1 MRFILALLL
10 LLSVCSQKSLANP
23 PLDLSPA
30 ERAWLA
36 EHKDSLT
43 LSFDRAFPPFEFEKS
58 DGTFTG
64 LSADLIA
71 QVEERLGITFRKQ
84 GTPWTQA
91 LEGLQSGSTALA
103 PAIVNNEERSEYT
116 LFTPPYVQV
125 PHVIVTSR
133 QVRGVLSLE
142 DLSGKRVAVVRGYAS
157 ATLVKKAARGRFTV
171 VEVET
176 IREGL
181 RDVSFGVVDAF
192 VESLAV
198 AAWYIG
204 QEKLPNLRVA
214 GDLDVTQDLSI
225 GISKH
230 YPLLASAVTKALES
244 IPEPVMKDITDRWIQ
259 LPTTF
264 LGKQTLDALKFA
276 ALFTAVILLVL
287 AGIAWVLSRKLR
299 RKISDLK
306 RTESALTEQVDRF
319 RLALE
324 TTQAGFWEHYPSDGR
339 EVHSPEWY
347 SMLGYAPEVVT
358 GGVENWT
365 ALIHPDEREEALA
378 SFSAYIRKGGKGM
391 YEAQYRLRTKDGSWR
406 WIMGKGRAV
415 SWDEEGRP
423 TRIIGLNLDIQ
434 KSKEDQIEMQRAQ
447 TFNKALLEQ
456 TTQFIGVLDLQGN
469 LLVANRTSMEWANA
483 KSSEVL
489 GKPFWEGPWW
499 PDKTKA
505 EFLLMQI
512 IDQVKEGK
520 TVRREILHADSKGR
534 EAFFDFTMSP
544 FRDEAGQVVNYI
556 VEGRDIS
563 VLKKKQLEIMES
575 EKRFRTIFENAP
587 YSMVITRLSD
597 GKYMD
602 ANTAFLDRMNISRE
616 NLLTLSPK
624 DVGTFAEAYQE
635 EIFLR
640 LKASRNIHNME
651 TQVQRGDGS
660 IGHILYSGGLITLD
674 DEPCILS
681 MTVDITDLKQAQE
694 ELRRSK
700 EMFARLFQLSP
711 DIITLARQEDGV
723 LLEVNETFTR
733 TIGYSRDE
741 ALGKST
747 LDLNIFAAPQRRTEF
762 VQALLRDGQVEN
774 FEFDMRHR
782 DGHTLQCSAS
792 ARLMNIDDTPCIL
805 AITRDITHL
814 RALQDSM
821 IQSEKMLSLG
831 GIAAGI
837 AHEINNPL
845 GIVLQAAQTITL
857 RTRADFPKNMEAA
870 AKVGADLDQVD
881 RYLKE
886 RKVDIFIRDIQGAA
900 VRAAEIIRH
909 MLDFSR
915 RSESRRSVCD
925 IRVILENSLRLA
937 SSDYDLKKNYDFKS
951 IRIEK
956 DIDDNLPC
964 LLCTE
969 TEIEQVLLNLLRN
982 AAQAMA
988 EAEPPIPD
996 PCIGIRVK
1004 ALNDGLRIDI
1014 RDNGPGISPE
1024 NRKRIFEP
1032 FFTTKSAGAGTGLGL
1047 SVSYFIITKGHGGAM
1062 YVSAPAE
1069 GGTVF
1074 SIELPG
1080 STESGKHEPHA

>member
-1 MRFILALLL
+1 MSGKPSAGPQSRGACLAGRAQGFPDPFLRPL
-10 LLSVCSQKSLANP
+10 VP
-23 PLDLSPA
+23 PI
-30 ERAWLA
+30 
-36 EHKDSLT
+36 
-43 LSFDRAFPPFEFEKS
+43 EFEKP
-58 DGTFTG
+58 DGSFTG
-64 LSADLIA
+64 LSADLVARI
-71 QVEERLGITFRKQ
+71 EERLGITFRKQ
-84 GTPWTQA
+84 GIPWTQA
-91 LEGLQSGSTALA
+91 LEGLQDGTTALA
-103 PAIVNNEERSEYT
+103 PAIVNNAERSEYT
-116 LFTPPYVQV
+116 LFTQPFVRIPL
-125 PHVIVTSR
+125 VIVTSR
-133 QVRGVLSLE
+133 HMKGPLSLD
-142 DLSGKRVAVVRGYAS
+142 DLAGMRVAVVRGYAS
-157 ATLVKKAARGRFTV
+157 ATLVKKAGQGRFTV
-171 VEVET
+171 VELET

-198 AAWYIG
+198 AAWHIG

-225 GISKH
+225 GVSKH
-230 YPLLASAVTKALES
+230 YPLLASAVAKALTS
-244 IPEPVMKDITDRWIQ
+244 IPEPSINNITDRWIH
-259 LPTTF
+259 LPTSF
-264 LGKQTLDALKFA
+264 LGKHTLEALRLA
-276 ALFTAVILLVL
+276 ALLTAVVFLVL
-287 AGIAWVLSRKLR
+287 AGIAWALSRTLR
-299 RKISDLK
+299 KKINDLK

-324 TTQAGFWEHYPSDGR
+324 TTQAGFWEHYPAEGR

-347 SMLGYAPEVVT
+347 AMLGYTPQAVT
-358 GGVENWT
+358 GGVEDWT
-365 ALIHPDEREEALA
+365 ALIHPEEREKALA
-378 SFSAYIRKGGKGM
+378 SFSAYISEGGKGM
-391 YEAQYRLRTKDGSWR
+391 YEAQYRLRAKDGSWR

-415 SWDEEGRP
+415 SWDDEGRP

-434 KSKEDQIEMQRAQ
+434 KSRQDQLEMQRTQ
-447 TFNKALLEQ
+447 TLNKALLEQ
-456 TTQFIGVLDLQGN
+456 TTQFIGLLDLQGN
-469 LLVANRTSMEWANA
+469 LLVANRTSMEWIKA
-483 KSSEVL
+483 KPEEVL
-489 GKPFWEGPWW
+489 GKPFWDGPWW

-505 EFLLMQI
+505 EFLLLQL
-512 IDQVKEGK
+512 IDQVREGK
-520 TVRREILHADSKGR
+520 TVRREIVHADSEGR
-534 EAFFDFTMSP
+534 ESFFDFTMSP
-544 FRDEAGQVVNYI
+544 FRNETGQVVNFI

-563 VLKKKQLEIMES
+563 MLKKKQQEIMES

-624 DVGTFAEAYQE
+624 DVGTFGQAHQQE
-635 EIFLR
+635 ILLR

-651 TQVQRGDGS
+651 TQVQRPDGTT
-660 IGHILYSGGLITLD
+660 GHILYSGGLITLD
-674 DEPCILS
+674 GEACILS
-681 MTVDITDLKQAQE
+681 MTVDITELKQAQE

-723 LLEVNETFTR
+723 LLEVNETFSR
-733 TIGYSRDE
+733 TTGYSRDE

-747 LDLNIFAAPQRRTEF
+747 LDLTIFAAPERRTAF
-762 VQALLRDGQVEN
+762 VQALLRDGQVDN
-774 FEFDMRHR
+774 FEFEMRHR
-782 DGHTLQCSAS
+782 DGHTLQCSTS

-857 RTRADFPKNMEAA
+857 RTRADFPKNIEAA
-870 AKVGADLDQVD
+870 AKVGADLGQVD

-886 RKVDIFIRDIQGAA
+886 RKVDVFIRDIQGAA

-915 RSESRRSVCD
+915 RSESRHSVCD

-956 DIDDNLPC
+956 DVEDNLPC

-988 EAEPPIPD
+988 EAEPPLPD
-996 PCIGIRVK
+996 PCIGIRIRK
-1004 ALNDGLRIDI
+1004 METGLRIDI
-1014 RDNGPGISPE
+1014 RDNGPGISAE

-1032 FFTTKSAGAGTGLGL
+1032 FFTTKTAGAGTGLGL

-1062 YVSAPAE
+1062 YVTAPAE

-1080 STESGKHEPHA
+1080 TTESVKHEAHA

>member
-10 LLSVCSQKSLANP
+10 LLTVGSQCLANP
-23 PLDLSPA
+23 PLDLSPE

-43 LSFDRAFPPFEFEKS
+43 LSFDRSFPPIEFEKP
-58 DGTFTG
+58 DGSFTG
-64 LSADLIA
+64 LSADLVARI
-71 QVEERLGITFRKQ
+71 EERLGITFRKQ
-84 GTPWTQA
+84 GIPWTQA
-91 LEGLQSGSTALA
+91 LEGLQDGTTALA
-103 PAIVNNEERSEYT
+103 PAIVNNAERSEYT
-116 LFTPPYVQV
+116 LFTQPFVRIPL
-125 PHVIVTSR
+125 VIVTSR
-133 QVRGVLSLE
+133 HMKGPLSLD
-142 DLSGKRVAVVRGYAS
+142 DLAGMRVAVVRGYAS
-157 ATLVKKAARGRFTV
+157 ATLVKKAGQGRFTV
-171 VEVET
+171 VELET

-198 AAWYIG
+198 AAWHIG

-225 GISKH
+225 GVSKH
-230 YPLLASAVTKALES
+230 YPLLASAVAKALTS
-244 IPEPVMKDITDRWIQ
+244 IPEPSINNITDRWIH
-259 LPTTF
+259 LPTSF
-264 LGKQTLDALKFA
+264 LGKHTLEALRLA
-276 ALFTAVILLVL
+276 ALLTAVVFLVL
-287 AGIAWVLSRKLR
+287 AGIAWALSRTLR
-299 RKISDLK
+299 KKINDLK

-324 TTQAGFWEHYPSDGR
+324 TTQAGFWEHYPAEGR

-347 SMLGYAPEVVT
+347 AMLGYTPQAVT
-358 GGVENWT
+358 GGVEDWT
-365 ALIHPDEREEALA
+365 ALIHPEEREKALA
-378 SFSAYIRKGGKGM
+378 SFSAYISEGGKGM
-391 YEAQYRLRTKDGSWR
+391 YEAQYRLRAKDGSWR

-415 SWDEEGRP
+415 SWDDEGRP

-434 KSKEDQIEMQRAQ
+434 KSRQDQLEMQRTQ
-447 TFNKALLEQ
+447 TLNKALLEQ
-456 TTQFIGVLDLQGN
+456 TTQFIGLLDLQGN
-469 LLVANRTSMEWANA
+469 LLVANRTSMEWIKA
-483 KSSEVL
+483 KPEEVL
-489 GKPFWEGPWW
+489 GKPFWDGPWW

-505 EFLLMQI
+505 EFLLLQL
-512 IDQVKEGK
+512 IDQVREGK
-520 TVRREILHADSKGR
+520 TVRREIVHADSEGR
-534 EAFFDFTMSP
+534 ESFFDFTMSP
-544 FRDEAGQVVNYI
+544 FRNETGQVVNFI

-563 VLKKKQLEIMES
+563 MLKKKQQEIMES

-624 DVGTFAEAYQE
+624 DVGTFGQAHQQE
-635 EIFLR
+635 ILLR

-651 TQVQRGDGS
+651 TQVQRPDGTT
-660 IGHILYSGGLITLD
+660 GHILYSGGLITLD
-674 DEPCILS
+674 GEACILS
-681 MTVDITDLKQAQE
+681 MTVDITELKQAQE

-723 LLEVNETFTR
+723 LLEVNETFSR
-733 TIGYSRDE
+733 TTGYSRDE

-747 LDLNIFAAPQRRTEF
+747 LDLTIFAAPERRTAF
-762 VQALLRDGQVEN
+762 VQALLRDGQVDN
-774 FEFDMRHR
+774 FEFEMRHR
-782 DGHTLQCSAS
+782 DGHTLQCSTS

-857 RTRADFPKNMEAA
+857 RTRADFPKNIEAA
-870 AKVGADLDQVD
+870 AKVGADLGQVD

-886 RKVDIFIRDIQGAA
+886 RKVDVFIRDIQGAA

-915 RSESRRSVCD
+915 RSESRHSVCD

-956 DIDDNLPC
+956 DVEDNLPC

-988 EAEPPIPD
+988 EAEPPLPD
-996 PCIGIRVK
+996 PCIGIRIRK
-1004 ALNDGLRIDI
+1004 METGLRIDI
-1014 RDNGPGISPE
+1014 RDNGPGISAE

-1032 FFTTKSAGAGTGLGL
+1032 FFTTKTAGAGTGLGL

-1062 YVSAPAE
+1062 YVTAPAE

-1080 STESGKHEPHA
+1080 TTESVKHEAHA

>member
-10 LLSVCSQKSLANP
+10 LLTVCSQCLANP
-23 PLDLSPA
+23 SLDLSPE

-43 LSFDRAFPPFEFEKS
+43 LSFDRSFPPIEFEKPG
-58 DGTFTG
+58 GTFAG
-64 LSADLIA
+64 LSADLIT
-71 QVEERLGITFRKQ
+71 QIEERLGITFRKQ
-84 GTPWTQA
+84 GIPWTQT
-91 LEGLQSGSTALA
+91 LEGLQDGTTAVT
-103 PAIVNNEERSEYT
+103 PAIANNEERAEYT
-116 LFTPPYVQV
+116 LFTQPYVRI
-125 PHVIVTSR
+125 PLVIVTSR
-133 QVRGVLSLE
+133 HMKGPLSLE
-142 DLSGKRVAVVRGYAS
+142 DLAGMRVAVARGYAS
-157 ATLVKKAARGRFTV
+157 GTLVKKAGRGRFTV
-171 VEVET
+171 MEVDT

-198 AAWYIG
+198 AAWYIE

-214 GDLDVTQDLSI
+214 GDLGVTQDLSI
-225 GISKH
+225 GVSKH

-244 IPEPVMKDITDRWIQ
+244 IPEPGMKHITDRWVH

-264 LGKQTLDALKFA
+264 LGKQTLDALKIT
-276 ALFTAVILLVL
+276 ALITAVILLVL
-287 AGIAWVLSRKLR
+287 GGIAWALSRTLR
-299 RKISDLK
+299 SKINDLK

-324 TTQAGFWEHYPSDGR
+324 TTQAGFWEHYPAEGR
-339 EVHSPEWY
+339 ELHSPEWY
-347 SMLGYAPEVVT
+347 AMLGYTPQAVT
-358 GGVENWT
+358 GGVEDWT
-365 ALIHPDEREEALA
+365 ALIHPEEREKALA
-378 SFSAYIRKGGKGM
+378 SFSAYISEGGKGM
-391 YEAQYRLRTKDGSWR
+391 YEAQYRLRAKDGSWR

-415 SWDEEGRP
+415 SWDSEGRP

-434 KSKEDQIEMQRAQ
+434 KSKEDQIEMQRTQ
-447 TFNKALLEQ
+447 TLNKALLEQ
-456 TTQFIGVLDLQGN
+456 TTQFIGLLDLQGN
-469 LLVANRTSMEWANA
+469 LLVANRTSMDWVKA
-483 KSSEVL
+483 KPEEVL
-489 GKPFWEGPWW
+489 GKPFWDGPWW

-505 EFLLMQI
+505 EFLLLQI
-512 IDQVKEGK
+512 IGQVTEGK
-520 TVRREILHADSKGR
+520 TVRREVVQADSEGR

-544 FRDEAGQVVNYI
+544 FRNETGQVVNFI

-563 VLKKKQLEIMES
+563 GLKKKQLEIMES

-602 ANTAFLDRMNISRE
+602 ANTAFLDRMHISRE

-624 DVGTFAEAYQE
+624 DIGTFAEAHQQ

-640 LKASRNIHNME
+640 LKACRNIHNVE
-651 TQVQRGDGS
+651 TQVQRPDGTT
-660 IGHILYSGGLITLD
+660 GHILYSGGLITLD
-674 DEPCILS
+674 GEACILS
-681 MTVDITDLKQAQE
+681 MTVDITELKQAQE

-711 DIITLARQEDGV
+711 DIITLARQEDGI
-723 LLEVNETFTR
+723 LLEVNETFSR
-733 TIGYSRDE
+733 TTGYSRDE
-741 ALGKST
+741 AVGKST
-747 LDLNIFAAPQRRTEF
+747 LELAIFAAPERRTDF
-762 VQALLRDGQVEN
+762 VQVLLRDGQVEN
-774 FEFDMRHR
+774 FEFEMRHR
-782 DGHTLQCSAS
+782 DGHTLQCSTS

-857 RTRADFPKNMEAA
+857 RTRADFPKNIEAA
-870 AKVGADLDQVD
+870 EKIGADLGQVD
-881 RYLKE
+881 RYLKD
-886 RKVDIFIRDIQGAA
+886 RKVDVFIRDIQGAA

-925 IRVILENSLRLA
+925 IRTILENSLRLA
-937 SSDYDLKKNYDFKS
+937 SSDYDLRKNYDFKA

-956 DIDDNLPC
+956 DLEDNLPC

-988 EAEPPIPD
+988 EAKPPIPD
-996 PCIGIRVK
+996 PCIGIRIRK
-1004 ALNDGLRIDI
+1004 LETGLRIDI
-1014 RDNGPGISPE
+1014 RDNGPGITPE

-1032 FFTTKSAGAGTGLGL
+1032 FFTTKTAGAGTGLGL
-1047 SVSYFIITKGHGGAM
+1047 SVSYFIITKGHGGTM
-1062 YVSAPAE
+1062 YVTAPAE

-1080 STESGKHEPHA
+1080 PTESIKYEPHA